1 NPRGAG
7 GAARAA
13 CDRQGGGATPGRRR
27 SPPTRAG
34 RSPTST
40 RAAVPSSWAR
50 PPKAPDERRRPGA
63 QPRRR
68 RLRRG
73 PQLAHRPGVR
83 RGDRGRRR
91 PGAGRPG
98 PRAGRLALPRPRRMN
113 GARVGITAAGRA
125 AEQAALV
132 RSLGGVAVL
141 GPALRP
147 DAPAPDD
154 RLAPTLDRVLASPL
168 ELAVFL
174 TGVGAE
180 LTL

>member
-1 NPRGAG
+1 
-7 GAARAA
+7 
-13 CDRQGGGATPGRRR
+13 
-27 SPPTRAG
+27 
-34 RSPTST
+34 
-40 RAAVPSSWAR
+40 
-50 PPKAPDERRRPGA
+50 
-63 QPRRR
+63 R

-113 GARVGITAAGRA
+113 GARVGITAARRA
-125 AEQAALV
+125 AEQAARV
-132 RSLGGVAVL
+132 RSLGGVPVL

-180 LTL
+180 LTLALAERLGRAGPLRAALDGAWVVARCSGGGRGGRHTPGASRGSGRPFALSVITRSIRI